1 MQAELRY
8 CIYEENYSK
17 IDKIIILFKGCLKA
31 LKDFNKKRIQSLD
44 EIRRILIHFC
54 SLESK
59 EYSSQVKQMVFIGSK
74 IIYEATDKDSDN
86 MKEILTMNGVEIISK
101 IIDLILHNS
110 FTVQRIQTDKLKKDM
125 HMETIHEQD

>member
-59 EYSSQVKQMVFIGSK
+59 EYNTQVKQMVYIGSK

-86 MKEILTMNGVEIISK
+86 MKEILTMNGVDIISK

-110 FTVQRIQTDKLKKDM
+110 FTAQRI
-125 HMETIHEQD
+125 